1 MPKIPY
7 VVAGIYNLT
16 IFSVPLP
23 TGQVPGYA
31 TNCTYLAGAAPANE
45 SEITLLTAWPVR
57 QVTDEVAQ
65 PLATHQLNC

>member
-1 MPKIPY
+1 MLKIPY
-7 VVAGIYNLT
+7 VAPRIYNYPT
-16 IFSVPLP
+16 FSARLP
-23 TGQVPGYA
+23 ASQAPGYA
-31 TNCTYLAGAAPANE
+31 TNCTYLAGAAPASE